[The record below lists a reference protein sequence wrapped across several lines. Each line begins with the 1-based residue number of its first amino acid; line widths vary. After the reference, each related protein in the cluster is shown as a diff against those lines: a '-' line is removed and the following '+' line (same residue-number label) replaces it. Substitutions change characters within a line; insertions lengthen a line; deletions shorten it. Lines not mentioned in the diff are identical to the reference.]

1 MTGQTPPET
10 QPDTQL
16 PSQAPAQPKTPL
28 WKSIAATLT
37 EDIAEGR
44 YIPGDKLPTE
54 AQLAARFGVNRHT
67 VRHALKDL
75 ADLGLVLSRRGA
87 GVFVRQKPAG
97 YPLGRRVRFHQ
108 NIRAAGRLPSRR
120 MLTRETRG
128 ADAEEA
134 AALALPH
141 GAAVHVAEG
150 LSLADGLPV
159 ACFRSVFP
167 ADRLPDMLD
176 HLADLSSVTAALKAC
191 GVADY
196 TRASTRITA
205 RRATA
210 TLALH
215 LQCRE
220 GDPVLRTVAISLD
233 PEGRPVE
240 FGRTWFAADRVT
252 LTLGP
257 GDAE

>member
-1 MTGQTPPET
+1 
-10 QPDTQL
+10 
-16 PSQAPAQPKTPL
+16 
-28 WKSIAATLT
+28 
-37 EDIAEGR
+37 
-44 YIPGDKLPTE
+44 
-54 AQLAARFGVNRHT
+54 
-67 VRHALKDL
+67 
-75 ADLGLVLSRRGA
+75 
-87 GVFVRQKPAG
+87 
-97 YPLGRRVRFHQ
+97 
-108 NIRAAGRLPSRR
+108 

-205 RRATA
+205 RRRHRYARPAGRSNSAAPGLPPTA
-210 TLALH
+210 
-215 LQCRE
+215 
-220 GDPVLRTVAISLD
+220 
-233 PEGRPVE
+233 
-240 FGRTWFAADRVT
+240 
-252 LTLGP
+252 
-257 GDAE
+257 